1 MRVRMVKMNEA
12 HFTTE
17 GIAHLDWS
25 SLPRWFRDL
34 RKVVGEHGALA
45 MSRSFGGASIY
56 IPMRPHRRHPVARCI
71 GMELARRLGA
81 EYGGDCVSI
90 PKPDAV
96 MRQVRSRRICSRR
109 DQGATFD
116 DLALEFKLSRRRV
129 LQILNVQRELPRARG
144 ALACYSSFPILKPL
158 PTNSPEVW

>member
-1 MRVRMVKMNEA
+1 MRTRLVKINES
-12 HFTTE
+12 HFTAE
-17 GIAHLDWS
+17 GIMILDWS

-34 RKVVGEHGALA
+34 RKVVGEQGALA

-71 GMELARRLGA
+71 GMDLARRLGA
-81 EYGGDCVSI
+81 AYGGDCVSI

-96 MRQVRSRRICSRR
+96 MRQLRGRRICSRR
-109 DQGATFD
+109 SQGATLD

-129 LQILNVQRELPRARG
+129 LQILNA
-144 ALACYSSFPILKPL
+144 
-158 PTNSPEVW
+158 